1 MAFTTL
7 AERFEASSKD
17 IYGRFAPQTPNS
29 NQPFVS
35 VKPDTEAARSR
46 IKDDIRLFPVGVSV
60 NRDYTR
66 ISKFLTSGDGALFI
80 AKQYVLQSANTF
92 ANTKIYNPA
101 SPLLNTVPGVH
112 AKRFISTDTFVQR
125 TNGLLQNSTLAT
137 FSPAT
142 ISQAASGISSITN
155 IVPTLVDLA
164 RGEVTRRARAQF
176 ASFTN
181 QVYNSSR
188 PEFVV
193 FGDPAT
199 TYNPRVVA
207 PMHVSTRSSK
217 ALPAVLS
224 LNNITQKVVQ
234 KVGRQLAI
242 NARSLTSINRIR
254 ATFSGRNIRRNFSLA
269 KTGLR
274 NIGKSFSLSNIIQ
287 SAIPAIQQPTPTSF
301 IEAAVAFRAKQL
313 QNTTDRLN
321 TPYFGGN
328 RLSDWSSQPN
338 TNVSYNNGQPVIGE
352 GTLNNIYDTLNKRQ
366 SRNLVSNVIDRLNYG
381 SIEDSSETDIVK
393 FAFTSL
399 DNTSVQFRALISNI
413 KEQVKPEY
421 NEQRYIG
428 RTERFVTYAG
438 VRRSVAMNFNIVAFS
453 KGELDDMWTRIN
465 YLTGLAFPRGVSD
478 SGFVV
483 PPLFKLT
490 VGQIYDLQPCYIDTL
505 DFDLLDNTITFD
517 VDKQVSQVIN
527 VSMNLTILEK
537 RSKFYNSPFYK
548 ITENIQADQAK
559 TNNPVLPPQD
569 VAVETIRNLL
579 GRL

>member
-1 MAFTTL
+1 MPFETL
-7 AERFEASSKD
+7 AERFEATSKD

-35 VKPDTEAARSR
+35 VKPDTDASRSR
-46 IKDDIRLFPVGVSV
+46 IKDDIRLFPTGVSV
-60 NRDYTR
+60 SRDYTR

-80 AKQYVLQSANTF
+80 AKQYLLQSANTF

-137 FSPAT
+137 FSKAT
-142 ISQAASGISSITN
+142 IPQAASGISSITN

-164 RGEVTRRARAQF
+164 RGEVTRRARTQF
-176 ASFTN
+176 AAFTN

-193 FGDPAT
+193 FGDPAVK
-199 TYNPRVVA
+199 YNPRVTA
-207 PMHVSTRSSK
+207 PMPVSSRSSK

-254 ATFSGRNIRRNFSLA
+254 ATFSAQNLRRNLTLA
-269 KTGLR
+269 RQGII
-274 NIGKSFSLSNIIQ
+274 NIGKSLAPSNIIKA
-287 SAIPAIQQPTPTSF
+287 AIPAIQQPTPTSF

-313 QNTTDRLN
+313 ETTRNRSRLN
-321 TPYFGGN
+321 SPYFSGN
-328 RLSDWSSQPN
+328 QFYDWSSQPE
-338 TNVSYNNGQPVIGE
+338 TAVTYNNGQPVVGE
-352 GTLNNIYDTLNKRQ
+352 GLRNNIYDISNKRE
-366 SRNLVSNVIDRLNYG
+366 SRNLAVDVANRLNYG
-381 SIEDSSETDIVK
+381 SIEGEGYEDIVK
-393 FAFTSL
+393 FIFT
-399 DNTSVQFRALISNI
+399 DTENASVQFRAFISSI
-413 KEQVKPEY
+413 KEGVKPEY

-438 VRRSVAMNFNIVAFS
+438 ARRSVAMNFNIVAFS
-453 KGELDDMWTRIN
+453 SGELDDMWTRIN
-465 YLTGLAFPRGVSD
+465 YLTGLAFPKRFST
-478 SGFVV
+478 SGFMT

-490 VGQIYDLQPCYIDTL
+490 VGKIYDVQPCYIDTL
-505 DFDLLDNTITFD
+505 DFDLLDESITFD
-517 VDKQVSQVIN
+517 IDKQVSQVIN
-527 VSMNLTILEK
+527 VSMNLILLEK
-537 RSKFYNSPFYK
+537 RSKLYNSPFYK
-548 ITENIQADQAK
+548 ITEDISSDQRKNGAS
-559 TNNPVLPPQD
+559 
-569 VAVETIRNLL
+569 R
-579 GRL
+579 